1 MLTGWFMLKAE
12 WPSPIPLLN
21 IKKDMTSIFTLE
33 YNMVSSEISFVFKSH
48 TDIKNP
54 SSVLD

>member
-1 MLTGWFMLKAE
+1 MLKAE
-12 WPSPIPLLN
+12 WPSPIPLLD
-21 IKKDMTSIFTLE
+21 IKKDITSIFTLK
-33 YNMVSSEISFVFKSH
+33 YNMVSSEISFVFKSK